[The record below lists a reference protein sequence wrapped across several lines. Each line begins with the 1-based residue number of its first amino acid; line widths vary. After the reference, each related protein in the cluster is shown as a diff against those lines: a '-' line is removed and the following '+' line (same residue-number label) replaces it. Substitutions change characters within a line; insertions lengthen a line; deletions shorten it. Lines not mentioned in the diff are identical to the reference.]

1 MRYRLFL
8 LLTCL
13 YAPLTV
19 AATRADSTAN
29 VSVAVQGMNMVSIR
43 YLDDVNPVATAS
55 VVDGMNATKVWT
67 GKLKIPVVQ
76 VININNVP
84 VLLHPG
90 DQVNAKLSPRPF
102 NEGLVHC
109 ENAVITGTQPA
120 RLQLLY
126 KLDSLYRFRDSVV
139 LHTDF
144 EAFKAVLNKK
154 NEQAQQL
161 ITNARLTAKED
172 LPIAQLYLKMLKMKV
187 KSYYASRYKAENV
200 YAAKAPV
207 QFKAWVQEEA
217 EVDHP
222 YLSRIAEE
230 SVVFGYV
237 RDAVPGDGEERAA
250 YLLSHLSG
258 DRLKHLVVWNDV
270 IGTVRY
276 HGANDHFMDIY
287 DMVKKEVHHPAIKAL
302 YDSIYQAYQPLNLN
316 QPAFDFTLYDL
327 QGKPVRLS
335 QFKGKMVVLDFW
347 ATWCATCIAE
357 LPNFERFADSL
368 HADTGIVFL
377 SIAWDEDMV
386 WKKYLDKH
394 PQSEAI
400 TLRLSPDESDKNM
413 QEFVKHYQ
421 LTGVPRYM
429 MIDAEGKFLTAFA
442 PLPSDPAYKAL
453 LEMWMKMRK

>member
-1 MRYRLFL
+1 M
-8 LLTCL
+8 
-13 YAPLTV
+13 
-19 AATRADSTAN
+19 S
-29 VSVAVQGMNMVSIR
+29 
-43 YLDDVNPVATAS
+43 
-55 VVDGMNATKVWT
+55 ATKVWT
-67 GKLKIPVVQ
+67 GKLKIPFVQ
-76 VININNVP
+76 VINISNVP

-90 DQVNAKLSPRPF
+90 DQLAVKLSPRPF
-102 NEGLVHC
+102 NEGLVNC

-126 KLDSLYRFRDSVV
+126 KLDSIYRFRDSVV

-144 EAFKAVLNKK
+144 ETFKTLLDKK
-154 NEQAQQL
+154 NELAVQL
-161 ITNARLTAKED
+161 IANARLTAKED
-172 LPIAQLYLKMLKMKV
+172 LPIAQLYLKMLRMKV
-187 KSYYASRYKAENV
+187 KSYYASRYKDENS
-200 YAAKAPV
+200 YAAKTPV
-207 QFKAWVQEEA
+207 MFKAWLQQEA
-217 EVDHP
+217 EADHP
-222 YLSRIAEE
+222 YLQRIAEE
-230 SVVFGYV
+230 SVVLGYV
-237 RDAVPGDGEERAA
+237 TSSVPGAADERVT

-258 DRLKHLVVWNDV
+258 DRLKHMIAWNDV
-270 IGTVRY
+270 LSTVRY
-276 HGANDHFMDIY
+276 HGANEHFMDVYEGIQ
-287 DMVKKEVHHPAIKAL
+287 KEVRHPAIRAL
-302 YDSIYQAYQPLNLN
+302 YDSVYHAYQPLNLG
-316 QPAFDFTLYDL
+316 QEAFDFTLYDL
-327 QGKPVRLS
+327 EGKPVRLS

-368 HADTGIVFL
+368 HTDTGIVFL

-394 PQSEAI
+394 PKSEAI

-429 MIDAEGKFLTAFA
+429 MIDAAGKFLTAFA